1 MSTKYFLGARIL
13 LNILSA
19 SSYLTLTVL
28 QVMDY
33 ILHCTEETKV
43 PRGFTICPKSR
54 GQLSLVWLPNLCAEL
69 LPNTPFL
76 SQPESQ
82 KTYLP
87 LSESPPAVAL
97 TQPIPR
103 LPHENS
109 LLSPYAQVQWQVHH
123 CPLTNVHFK
132 AVINLLESELL
143 PPTWAIFRPF
153 SGIIIRNKD
162 VNISSPQPG
171 RGPEDTTLVIS
182 LWEAAL
188 WATLWNRAYQVTHLE
203 RLNPFL
209 ASPTTASLL
218 HK

>member
-33 ILHCTEETKV
+33 IPHCTEETKV

-143 PPTWAIFRPF
+143 PPTWAIFQPF
-153 SGIIIRNKD
+153 SGIIIRNKN

-171 RGPEDTTLVIS
+171 KRARGHNLGDFPVGSCALGNSVESGLSGDTFGEVEPIS
-182 LWEAAL
+182 CLPHHCFS
-188 WATLWNRAYQVTHLE
+188 VT
-203 RLNPFL
+203 
-209 ASPTTASLL
+209 
-218 HK
+218 

>member
-109 LLSPYAQVQWQVHH
+109 LLSPYAQVQWQVHR

-143 PPTWAIFRPF
+143 PPTWAIFQPF

-171 RGPEDTTLVIS
+171 KRARGHNLGDFPVGSCALGNSVESGLSGDTFGEVEPIS
-182 LWEAAL
+182 CLPHH
-188 WATLWNRAYQVTHLE
+188 RFSVT
-203 RLNPFL
+203 
-209 ASPTTASLL
+209 
-218 HK
+218 